1 MSFYKFIITFMEDD
15 TPFGQ
20 LAEYIIK
27 DNNFPKE
34 ETNTEHIF
42 EYVHENYY
50 EHHLLESAN
59 RALSVYKSN

>member
-20 LAEYIIK
+20 LADCIVK
-27 DNNFPKE
+27 DHNFPKE
-34 ETNTEHIF
+34 ETNIDNIYD
-42 EYVHENYY
+42 YVHENYF

-59 RALSVYKSN
+59 RAISVYKSS